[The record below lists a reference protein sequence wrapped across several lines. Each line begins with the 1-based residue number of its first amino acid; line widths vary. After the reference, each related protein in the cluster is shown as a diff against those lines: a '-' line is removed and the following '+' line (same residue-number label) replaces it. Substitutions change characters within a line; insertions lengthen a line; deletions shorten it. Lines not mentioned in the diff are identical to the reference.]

1 MINETCLFVHSPTID
16 SAWREAMWLC
26 VRRGYDFL
34 VKGGSYV
41 GQIRKQLEH
50 AAIVIDRPGTR
61 PLEPILPPSIPAPTS
76 EEKIISYFNRYLF
89 GYQRAENE
97 VYTYGQFIWEQL
109 TRIIDLLAK
118 SRGNT
123 NQATICIGNERTT
136 FLDDPPCLRSISF
149 KVVDGR
155 LNMTVYFRS
164 WDLYAG
170 LPENLA
176 GLQLLKEYVL
186 DMVTDGGVDAVD
198 GKIIAFSDG
207 LHLYEQYF
215 QIVDQLNVDKI
226 EVDEMVVAEK
236 TGFLI
241 KAGM

>member
-1 MINETCLFVHSPTID
+1 MINENCLFVHAPTID
-16 SAWREAMWLC
+16 SAWRESMWLC
-26 VRRGYDFL
+26 VRKGYDFL

-50 AAIVIDRPGTR
+50 VTIVIDRPGTR
-61 PLEPILPPSIPAPTS
+61 PLEPILPPGLPAPTS
-76 EEKIISYFNRYLF
+76 EEKIISYFSRYLISHEL
-89 GYQRAENE
+89 AANE
-97 VYTYGQFIWEQL
+97 VYTYGQFIQGQL
-109 TRIIDLLAK
+109 RRIVELLI
-118 SRGNT
+118 SSSGNT

-170 LPENLA
+170 LPENLS

-215 QIVDQLNVDKI
+215 PIIDQLNIDKI
-226 EVDEMVVAEK
+226 EVDERAALEK
-236 TGFLI
+236 AGFLSA
-241 KAGM
+241 AGV